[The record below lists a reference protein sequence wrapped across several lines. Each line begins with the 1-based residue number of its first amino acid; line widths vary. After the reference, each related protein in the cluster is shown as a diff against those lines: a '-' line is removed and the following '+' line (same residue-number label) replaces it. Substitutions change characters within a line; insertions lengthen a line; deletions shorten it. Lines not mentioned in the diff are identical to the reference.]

1 MTVLGANGVSVSFGE
16 RTVLDGVTF
25 SLNENDKLGVI
36 GVNGC
41 GKTTLFRVLTGEIEP
56 DAGRVFLAGDKS
68 VGLVRQDSA
77 FSAEARADETAF
89 TFMLSGF
96 PELLAAEARIAEL
109 EQNMRDEP
117 ENTAHAAAYAR
128 EQAAFVRDGG
138 LTFRA
143 RAASTLQ
150 KMGLSAD
157 EIRLPLSSL
166 SGGERTRAALARR
179 LCREPDIL
187 LLDEPT
193 NHLDL
198 DTVAY
203 LENYL
208 TNYRGCVLVIS
219 HDRAFLDRVT
229 NKTLVLE
236 YGKATLYKGGYTASA
251 EQRRVDKEIALRHY
265 ENQQRE
271 IKRQE
276 AYIAQ
281 QRAWNRERNIIAPES
296 RQKMLDKM
304 VRLEKPNEAP
314 RGVRMAFSTETASG
328 EEVLSVRRL
337 AMAFGQKKLFDDLTF
352 TLRRGERVF
361 ITGPNG
367 CGKSTLLKLI
377 LGRLTPLSGRVE
389 TGYHVEIGYY
399 DQENQNLDPANTV
412 LEELWRAYP
421 GKTESEVRGALARF
435 CFTGDDVFRTVA
447 VLSGGERA
455 RLTLCRL
462 MLSHMNLLLLDEPTN
477 HLDIDGREAL
487 EAALADFNGTL
498 LVVSHD
504 RYLLERLAT
513 RFLALSPGTGQ
524 DLLDFAVT
532 QTGRGYTEMNAWRL
546 LHQQNAPTT
555 PATVSASKAA
565 YLEKKQKE
573 AAECRQRTQTER
585 LQKEA
590 AALEAELADI
600 EKELYGDA
608 AADFQKA
615 AELDARKTEAEAR
628 LLEIYEIIGV

>member
-16 RTVLDGVTF
+16 KTVLDGVTF

-41 GKTTLFRVLTGEIEP
+41 GKTTLFRVLTGELAP
-56 DAGRVFLAGDKS
+56 DAGQVFLAGDKT

-77 FSAEARADETAF
+77 FDAETADG
-89 TFMLSGF
+89 TALDFMLGGF
-96 PELLAAEARIAEL
+96 PELLAAEARIADL
-109 EQNMRDEP
+109 EQKMRKGP
-117 ENTAHAAAYAR
+117 ENTALAADYAR
-128 EQAAFVRDGG
+128 EQADFAAAGG

-143 RAASTLQ
+143 RAASTLL
-150 KMGLSAD
+150 KMGIDAKQAN
-157 EIRLPLSSL
+157 LPLSSL
-166 SGGERTRAALARR
+166 SGGQRTRAALARR

-187 LLDEPT
+187 FLDEPT

-208 TNYRGCVLVIS
+208 GSYRGCVLVIS

-236 YGKATLYKGGYTASA
+236 YAKATLYKGNYTASA
-251 EQRRVDKEIALRHY
+251 EQRRVDREIALRHY
-265 ENQQRE
+265 ENQQKE
-271 IKRQE
+271 IRRQE

-281 QRAWNRERNIIAPES
+281 QKAWNRERNIIAAES
-296 RQKMLDKM
+296 RQKLLDKM
-304 VRLEKPNEAP
+304 VRLEKPREAP
-314 RGVRMAFSTETASG
+314 RGVKMAFSTELSSG
-328 EEVLSVRRL
+328 EEVLAVRRL
-337 AMAFGQKKLFDDLTF
+337 SMSFGERKLFEDLSF

-377 LGRLTPLSGRVE
+377 LGKLTPVAGRVE
-389 TGYHVEIGYY
+389 AGYHVEVGYY

-421 GKTESEVRGALARF
+421 QKTEGEIRGALARF
-435 CFTGDDVFRTVA
+435 CFTGDDVFRTVS

-455 RLTLCRL
+455 RLTLSKL
-462 MLSHMNLLLLDEPTN
+462 MLSHMNLLVLDEPTN
-477 HLDIDGREAL
+477 HLDIDAREAL
-487 EAALADFNGTL
+487 EAALSAFDGTL

-504 RYLLERLAT
+504 RYLMERLAT

-524 DLLDFAVT
+524 DMLDFAVT
-532 QTGRGYTEMNAWRL
+532 RKGAGYSEMNAWRL
-546 LHQQNAPTT
+546 SHQVNAPVA
-555 PATVSASKAA
+555 ATASANKAA

-573 AAECRQRTQTER
+573 AAERRQKAQTER
-585 LQKEA
+585 LKKEA
-590 AALEAELADI
+590 AALEAELAEI
-600 EKELYGDA
+600 EAKLYGEA
-608 AADFQKA
+608 AADYQKA

-628 LLEIYEIIGV
+628 LMEIYEIIGV

>member
-1 MTVLGANGVSVSFGE
+1 MTVLGVSGVCVSFGVK
-16 RTVLDGVTF
+16 TVLDGVTF

-56 DAGRVFLAGDKS
+56 DAGRVFLAGGKS

-77 FSAEARADETAF
+77 FSAEARADETAL
-89 TFMLSGF
+89 TFMLSAF
-96 PELLAAEARIAEL
+96 PELLAAETRLADL
-109 EQNMRDEP
+109 EKAMRDEP
-117 ENTAHAAAYAR
+117 ENTAHAADYAR
-128 EQAAFVRDGG
+128 EQAAFKQSGG

-143 RAASTLQ
+143 RAASTLL
-150 KMGLSAD
+150 KMGLDAAQAN
-157 EIRLPLSSL
+157 LPLSSL
-166 SGGERTRAALARR
+166 SGGQRTRVALARR

-198 DTVAY
+198 ETVAY
-203 LENYL
+203 LENYIE
-208 TNYRGCVLVIS
+208 NYRGCVLVIS

-236 YGKATLYKGGYTASA
+236 YGKATLYRGNYTASA
-251 EQRRVDKEIALRHY
+251 EQRRVDREIALRHY

-281 QRAWNRERNIIAPES
+281 QRAWNRERNIIAAES

-304 VRLEKPNEAP
+304 VKLEKPKEAP
-314 RGVRMAFSTETASG
+314 RGVSMAFSSEIASG

-337 AMAFGQKKLFDDLTF
+337 SMAFGQKKLFDDLTF

-377 LGRLTPLSGRVE
+377 LGRLTPRGGRVE
-389 TGYHVEIGYY
+389 LGYHVEVGYY
-399 DQENQNLDPANTV
+399 DQENQNLDPENTV

-421 GKTESEVRGALARF
+421 AKTESEVRGALARF
-435 CFTGDDVFRTVA
+435 CFTGDDVFRTVS

-455 RLTLCRL
+455 RLTLSKL
-462 MLSHMNLLLLDEPTN
+462 MCSRMNLLLLDEPTN

-487 EAALADFNGTL
+487 EAALADFDGTL

-504 RYLLERLAT
+504 RYLMERLAT
-513 RFLALSPGTGQ
+513 RFLVLSPGTGE

-532 QTGRGYTEMNAWRL
+532 NKGAGYTEMQAFRAARRVTE
-546 LHQQNAPTT
+546 QKETAP
-555 PATVSASKAA
+555 VSASKAA

-573 AAECRQRTQTER
+573 AAERKQKTQAER
-585 LQKEA
+585 LSKEA

-608 AADFQKA
+608 AADYQKA

>member
-1 MTVLGANGVSVSFGE
+1 MTVLGANGVSVAFGE

-25 SLNENDKLGVI
+25 SLNEHDRLGII

-41 GKTTLFRVLTGEIEP
+41 GKTTLFRVLTGDLLP
-56 DAGRVFLAGDKS
+56 DAGQVFLASNKT
-68 VGLVRQDSA
+68 VGLVRQDNA
-77 FSAEARADETAF
+77 FDADATDGTALD
-89 TFMLSGF
+89 FMLGGF
-96 PELLAAEARIAEL
+96 PELLAAEARIADL
-109 EQNMRDEP
+109 EKKMREQPDDP
-117 ENTAHAAAYAR
+117 AHAAEYAR
-128 EQAAFVRDGG
+128 EQATFKQNGG

-143 RAASTLQ
+143 RAASMLL
-150 KMGLSAD
+150 KMGLDAAQAN
-157 EIRLPLSSL
+157 LPLSSL
-166 SGGERTRAALARR
+166 SGGQRTRVALARR

-208 TNYRGCVLVIS
+208 INYRGCVLVVS

-236 YGKATLYKGGYTASA
+236 YGKATLYKGNYTASA
-251 EQRRVDKEIALRHY
+251 EQRRIDREIALRHY

-281 QRAWNRERNIIAPES
+281 QKAWNRERNIIAAES
-296 RQKMLDKM
+296 RQKLLDKM
-304 VRLEKPNEAP
+304 VKLEKPREAP
-314 RGVRMAFSTETASG
+314 RGTKMAFSSEIASG

-337 AMAFGQKKLFDDLTF
+337 SMAFGEKRLFDDLTF

-377 LGRLTPLSGRVE
+377 LGKLTPLSGRVE
-389 TGYHVEIGYY
+389 AGYHVEVGYY
-399 DQENQNLDPANTV
+399 DQENQNLDPENTV

-421 GKTESEVRGALARF
+421 AKTETEVRSALARF
-435 CFTGDDVFRTVA
+435 CFTGDDVFRTVS

-455 RLTLCRL
+455 RLTLSKL
-462 MLSHMNLLLLDEPTN
+462 MLSHMNLLVLDEPTN
-477 HLDIDGREAL
+477 HLDINGREAL
-487 EAALADFNGTL
+487 EAALSDFDGTL
-498 LVVSHD
+498 LIVSHD
-504 RYLLERLAT
+504 RYLMERLAT
-513 RFLALSPGTGQ
+513 RFLSLSPGTGE
-524 DLLDFAVT
+524 DLLDFSVT
-532 QTGRGYTEMNAWRL
+532 RRGQGYSEMNEWRL
-546 LHQQNAPTT
+546 SHQVNEPT
-555 PATVSASKAA
+555 ATAASANKAA

-573 AAECRQRTQTER
+573 AAERKQKAQTER

-600 EKELYGDA
+600 DKELYGDA
-608 AADFQKA
+608 AADYQKA
-615 AELDARKTEAEAR
+615 AELDARKTAAEAR
-628 LLEIYEIIGV
+628 LLEIYEAIGV